1 MKMNRRATKRATQ
14 HTNKSEIK
22 INRRAT
28 KRATHHVN
36 ESEFKNKSS
45 RYEAR
50 DAAR

>member
-1 MKMNRRATKRATQ
+1 MNHRATKRATQ
-14 HTNKSEIK
+14 HTSKSEIK

-28 KRATHHVN
+28 KRATHHVI